1 MKIIHEI
8 KNWHCFFPTLVYI
21 NIIHQKIFS
30 MKTYLISCRLFFS
43 SIIVSSLL
51 FISCNKNDDDVNV
64 DSAGLMAVNLAP
76 GTTVSFASS
85 GNSISPGLP
94 FNSYTGGYVPLFPG
108 PKSIEAYSA
117 TGLVANN
124 SLNFESG
131 KYYSLFLV
139 DTDSALQQVIVED
152 NLDSLSTTT
161 QSFVRYINAI
171 PGTATPP
178 SITIAA
184 KGTNV
189 VNESAMFA
197 TVSDFTA
204 VDAGAVTITVSN
216 GSGINVSRTITLES
230 LKVYTLLI
238 SGVVGGTGDDAIQI
252 KFIVNGTV
260 DATGGRIS
268 GSAVTTTSN

>member
-1 MKIIHEI
+1 
-8 KNWHCFFPTLVYI
+8 
-21 NIIHQKIFS
+21 
-30 MKTYLISCRLFFS
+30 MKTYSIFS
-43 SIIVSSLL
+43 RSFLSAVIVSALL
-51 FISCNKNDDDVNV
+51 FISCNKNDDDINV
-64 DSAGLMAVNLAP
+64 DSAGLMAVNLVP

-85 GNSISPGLP
+85 GNSISPALP
-94 FNSYTGGYVPLFPG
+94 FNSYTGGYVPLLPG
-108 PKSIEAYSA
+108 LKSIEAY
-117 TGLVANN
+117 TTNGLAANN

-139 DTDSALQQVIVED
+139 DTGSALQQVIVED
-152 NLDSLSTTT
+152 NFDSLSTTT

-178 SITIAA
+178 SITIAVN
-184 KGTNV
+184 GTNV

-204 VDAGAVTITVSN
+204 IDAGAVTVTVSN
-216 GSGINVSRTITLES
+216 GSDINVSRTITVES

-238 SGVVGGTGDDAIQI
+238 SGIVGGTGDDAIQI

-260 DATGGRIS
+260 DATGGRLA
-268 GSAVTTTSN
+268 GSTVTTSN

>member
-1 MKIIHEI
+1 MLKIISI
-8 KNWHCFFPTLVYI
+8 YKTGIIFPSFRRI
-21 NIIHQKIFS
+21 IIIHQKIFS
-30 MKTYLISCRLFFS
+30 MKTY
-43 SIIVSSLL
+43 SIFVRSFLSAVIISSLL
-51 FISCNKNDDDVNV
+51 FISCNKNNDDMNI

-108 PKSIEAYSA
+108 PKSIEAYSSN
-117 TGLVANN
+117 GLVANN

-139 DTDSALQQVIVED
+139 DTGSALQQVIVED
-152 NLDSLSTTT
+152 NFDSLSTTS

-171 PGTATPP
+171 PGTTTPP
-178 SITIAA
+178 SITIAVN
-184 KGTNV
+184 GTNV

-204 VDAGAVTITVSN
+204 VDAGSVTITVSN
-216 GSGINVSRTITLES
+216 GADINLSRTITLES

-238 SGVVGGTGDDAIQI
+238 SGVVGGTGNDALQI
-252 KFIVNGTV
+252 KYIVNGTV
-260 DATGGRIS
+260 DATAGRVPE
-268 GSAVTTTSN
+268 SAVTTTK